1 MLFIVG
7 VKSIAE
13 VWENNKTLNYLNLRM
28 NNYGPEG
35 FKHICNALGK
45 NCSARHLN
53 FSENALGSAAIICL
67 AAALKTN
74 TNLDHLGL
82 TEVQI
87 TAVGTQAI
95 AEYVAQSNKINF
107 LSVLGNKMGVEGGTI
122 THLKCVAGNFN

>member
-53 FSENALGSAAIICL
+53 FSENALGDDAIIGL
-67 AAALKTN
+67 AEALKTN

-82 TEVQI
+82 NEVQI